1 MTQPVPVGG
10 GSFEVDITRAPD
22 AIRELE
28 QAKAELESI
37 KRDAFYLGQVSPP
50 TQDLVTRDAVRVLGD
65 RATVGPSSFVGSL
78 TQGIEEITRMIEAL
92 RAGFAAYERSDNEA
106 RSGLS

>member
-10 GSFEVDITRAPD
+10 GSFEVDISRAPE

-28 QAKAELESI
+28 QAKVELEGI
-37 KRDAFYLGQVSPP
+37 KRDAFYLGQMAPP
-50 TQDLVTRDAVRVLGD
+50 TNDLVTRDAARVLGD
-65 RATVGPSSFVGSL
+65 KAAFGPTSFISAV

-92 RAGFAAYERSDNEA
+92 QLSFAEYERSDDEA